1 MASPPSAASTPKP
14 SPRPDAVPDAVAAAP
29 AAPNTAQH
37 ALQQS
42 FSLSNLETEVDQVK
56 ATFNSWWGGVKKQA
70 SWSPVIPSDP
80 QSASALTSIKADID
94 KTVSQAQADLEYL
107 RTAQVE
113 IVRKDAADVA
123 GTEPNAAAAPS
134 DRKGKA
140 VDKSPENTHPYTLF
154 DRLTSSTSQLQHT
167 LQQTFQTT
175 LASAAAN
182 PAISNPSQL
191 RAQLA
196 ENLRLSSARENL
208 QLSMKQAEKMA
219 EDYLRKGDQ
228 WVKDAEKWMGDAVKV
243 LPPDDDDGTRYVA
256 TSFDGGDFYSF
267 STSTPKTSS
276 PPGQPETRPTAVGS
290 RKEGLLTRLRED
302 KDLLLVNPEGES
314 ETEERRKEFRDWVT
328 EVWPTSTG
336 KETELGNVGAIRMAL
351 GMYCLPFDPDR
362 SSRTPHR
369 RAILAEIPIPQAH
382 D

>member
-1 MASPPSAASTPKP
+1 MGRCQKTGKSDYCVPST
-14 SPRPDAVPDAVAAAP
+14 
-29 AAPNTAQH
+29 NT
-37 ALQQS
+37 
-42 FSLSNLETEVDQVK
+42 
-56 ATFNSWWGGVKKQA
+56 
-70 SWSPVIPSDP
+70 
-80 QSASALTSIKADID
+80 QSASAFTSLKEDID

-113 IVRKDAADVA
+113 IVRKKDTETTPKPPPTAD
-123 GTEPNAAAAPS
+123 
-134 DRKGKA
+134 KGKGA
-140 VDKSPENTHPYTLF
+140 DNGPTSEAMAGAPHTLL

-167 LQQTFQTT
+167 LQHTFQTT

-243 LPPDDDDGTRYVA
+243 LPPDADDDTRYVA

-267 STSTPKTSS
+267 STSTPKTSTPTTTHQS
-276 PPGQPETRPTAVGS
+276 ELRPTAAGS

-302 KDLLLVNPEGES
+302 KELLLVDPQGES
-314 ETEERRKEFRDWVT
+314 ETDQRRKEFRDWVT
-328 EVWPTSTG
+328 EEWPTSTG
-336 KETELGNVGAIRMAL
+336 KEAEIGHVGAIRMAL
-351 GMYCLPFDPDR
+351 GGSRHAVPR
-362 SSRTPHR
+362 SP
-369 RAILAEIPIPQAH
+369 
-382 D
+382 

>member
-1 MASPPSAASTPKP
+1 MASTSEMPSADVNVATPVDP
-14 SPRPDAVPDAVAAAP
+14 APIHAALVDPAPDPAPIP
-29 AAPNTAQH
+29 AAPTPSTTQQ

-42 FSLSNLETEVDQVK
+42 FSLSNLETQVDQVK
-56 ATFNSWWGGVKKQA
+56 ATFTSWWGGVKKQA
-70 SWSPVIPSDP
+70 SWSITAYTNP
-80 QSASALTSIKADID
+80 QSASAFTTLKEDID

-113 IVRKDAADVA
+113 VVRKDPA
-123 GTEPNAAAAPS
+123 EPTPTS
-134 DRKGKA
+134 DKGKG
-140 VDKSPENTHPYTLF
+140 VDKSKPSDPAPNTLL

-243 LPPDDDDGTRYVA
+243 LPPDDGDTRYVA
-256 TSFDGGDFYSF
+256 TGFDGGDFYSF
-267 STSTPKTSS
+267 TTSVSTPTTH
-276 PPGQPETRPTAVGS
+276 QAETRPTAAGS

-302 KDLLLVNPEGES
+302 KDLLLVDPEGES
-314 ETEERRKEFRDWVT
+314 ETDERRKEFRDWVA
-328 EVWPTSTG
+328 EVWPTTVG

-351 GMYCLPFDPDR
+351 GM
-362 SSRTPHR
+362 
-369 RAILAEIPIPQAH
+369 
-382 D
+382 